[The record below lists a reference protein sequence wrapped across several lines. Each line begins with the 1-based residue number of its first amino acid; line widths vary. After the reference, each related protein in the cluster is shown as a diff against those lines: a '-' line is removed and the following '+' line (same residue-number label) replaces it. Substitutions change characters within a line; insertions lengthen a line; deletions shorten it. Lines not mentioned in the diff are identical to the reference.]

1 MAPPAQGRKVAEFRA
16 LDSVAGN
23 CGLRRAKLDGRQTA
37 DDNFRR
43 YPNWSRFGARPKVAE
58 SSRLTPHAS
67 RARARARLHDC
78 TIARLHEHDWRSK
91 SCTLETG
98 KMGLENTINRYAGS
112 MQRAGLPTHL
122 ERAGMLRI
130 NVEPAPTIA
139 HAPISMPGMTEQ
151 PIPNMAPAPTRTLP
165 AMCVPGAI

>member
-1 MAPPAQGRKVAEFRA
+1 MASAEPSSTEGKRPMITSVATQIGLGSAQGRK
-16 LDSVAGN
+16 S
-23 CGLRRAKLDGRQTA
+23 
-37 DDNFRR
+37 
-43 YPNWSRFGARPKVAE
+43 PNPHA
-58 SSRLTPHAS
+58 SRLTPHE
-67 RARARARLHDC
+67 HEHE
-78 TIARLHEHDWRSK
+78 HEHDWRSK